1 MWNDLCHG
9 LSILSAAFAIACR
22 SWGFWMS
29 VGGVAGLAAV
39 YVWWRR
45 RMVLW
50 AFFLALLFP
59 LAVVGIVCYKLM
71 DRDSFLCVAQ
81 PEAKSLA
88 GVYAVE
94 STPRERW
101 FSRPAELN
109 RFFQVSSS
117 TIQLYED
124 GSCEVSSFPRRESWG
139 WWISQAENRD
149 DLSVLEEDLVSTYRG
164 TWSLTQNGGVLC
176 RIHFLPFR

>member
-50 AFFLALLFP
+50 AFSWRSCSPGRSGDCLLQ
-59 LAVVGIVCYKLM
+59 A
-71 DRDSFLCVAQ
+71 
-81 PEAKSLA
+81 
-88 GVYAVE
+88 
-94 STPRERW
+94 
-101 FSRPAELN
+101 
-109 RFFQVSSS
+109 
-117 TIQLYED
+117 D
-124 GSCEVSSFPRRESWG
+124 GQG
-139 WWISQAENRD
+139 
-149 DLSVLEEDLVSTYRG
+149 
-164 TWSLTQNGGVLC
+164 
-176 RIHFLPFR
+176 

>member
-1 MWNDLCHG
+1 MWNALCHG

-59 LAVVGIVCYKLM
+59 LAVVGIVCYELM
-71 DRDSFLCVAQ
+71 ACMPWNPL
-81 PEAKSLA
+81 
-88 GVYAVE
+88 
-94 STPRERW
+94 
-101 FSRPAELN
+101 PA
-109 RFFQVSSS
+109 S
-117 TIQLYED
+117 
-124 GSCEVSSFPRRESWG
+124 GGFPARRS
-139 WWISQAENRD
+139 
-149 DLSVLEEDLVSTYRG
+149 
-164 TWSLTQNGGVLC
+164 
-176 RIHFLPFR
+176 

>member
-1 MWNDLCHG
+1 
-9 LSILSAAFAIACR
+9 
-22 SWGFWMS
+22 MS

-59 LAVVGIVCYKLM
+59 LAVVGIVCCKLM

-88 GVYAVE
+88 GVYA
-94 STPRERW
+94 
-101 FSRPAELN
+101 
-109 RFFQVSSS
+109 
-117 TIQLYED
+117 
-124 GSCEVSSFPRRESWG
+124 RRS
-139 WWISQAENRD
+139 
-149 DLSVLEEDLVSTYRG
+149 
-164 TWSLTQNGGVLC
+164 
-176 RIHFLPFR
+176 

>member
-109 RFFQVSSS
+109 RFSRSVHPP
-117 TIQLYED
+117 
-124 GSCEVSSFPRRESWG
+124 SSFMKTEAARFPPSLAGSPGDGGYHKRRTGTTCPCWRK
-139 WWISQAENRD
+139 I
-149 DLSVLEEDLVSTYRG
+149 LSPPTG
-164 TWSLTQNGGVLC
+164 APG
-176 RIHFLPFR
+176 P